1 MQVLTTKEKKQIES
15 KSIEKKAFSLIKLKN
30 LVKEYNKIIKLIQ
43 PEMIDYLKEKGFF
56 VFKVKEGKETYEGSI
71 DLLTKKTS
79 RFDVKAFKE
88 NYPDL
93 YETYLV
99 SGESHEIRGNV
110 VKTIPY
116 GQRKYGVK

>member
-56 VFKVKEGKETYEGSI
+56 VFKVKEGKETFEGSI

-99 SGESHEIRGNV
+99 SGESNEIRGNV

>member
-15 KSIEKKAFSLIKLKN
+15 KSIEKKAFSLIRLQN
-30 LVKEYNKIIKLIQ
+30 LIKEYNKIIKLIK
-43 PEMIDYLKEKGFF
+43 PEMIDHLKEKGFF
-56 VFKVKEGKETYEGSI
+56 VFKVTEGKKTYEGSI

-99 SGESHEIRGNV
+99 NGESHEIRGNV

>member
-43 PEMIDYLKEKGFF
+43 PEMIDHLKEKGFF

>member
-1 MQVLTTKEKKQIES
+1 MKVLTTKEKKQVES
-15 KSIEKKAFSLIKLKN
+15 YSIEKKAFNLIRLQN
-30 LVKEYNKIIKLIQ
+30 LIKEYNKIIKLIK
-43 PEMIDYLKEKGFF
+43 PEMIDHLKEKGFF
-56 VFKVKEGKETYEGSI
+56 VFKVTEGKKTYEGSI

-99 SGESHEIRGNV
+99 SGESNEIRGNV
-110 VKTIPY
+110 ALSGKYTKD
-116 GQRKYGVK
+116 KYGSK

>member
-15 KSIEKKAFSLIKLKN
+15 KSIEKKAFSFIKLKN

-43 PEMIDYLKEKGFF
+43 PEMIDHLKEKGFF
-56 VFKVKEGKETYEGSI
+56 VFKVKEGKETFEGSI

>member
-56 VFKVKEGKETYEGSI
+56 VFKVKEGKETFEGSI

-99 SGESHEIRGNV
+99 SGESNEIRGNV
-110 VKTIPY
+110 ALSGKYTKD
-116 GQRKYGVK
+116 KYGSK

>member
-99 SGESHEIRGNV
+99 SGESNEIRGNV

>member
-99 SGESHEIRGNV
+99 SWESNEIRGNV

>member
-43 PEMIDYLKEKGFF
+43 PEMIDHLKEKGFF
-56 VFKVKEGKETYEGSI
+56 VFKVKEGKETFEGSI

>member
-56 VFKVKEGKETYEGSI
+56 VFKVKEGKETFEGSI
-71 DLLTKKTS
+71 DLLTKK
-79 RFDVKAFKE
+79 V
-88 NYPDL
+88 
-93 YETYLV
+93 
-99 SGESHEIRGNV
+99 
-110 VKTIPY
+110 
-116 GQRKYGVK
+116 

>member
-1 MQVLTTKEKKQIES
+1 MKVLTTKEKKQVES
-15 KSIEKKAFSLIKLKN
+15 YSIEKKAFNLIRLQN
-30 LVKEYNKIIKLIQ
+30 LIKEYNKIIKLIK
-43 PEMIDYLKEKGFF
+43 PEMIDHLKEKGFF
-56 VFKVKEGKETYEGSI
+56 VFKVTEGKKTYEGSI

-99 SGESHEIRGNV
+99 NGESHEIRGNV

>member
-56 VFKVKEGKETYEGSI
+56 VFKVKEGKETFEGSI

-99 SGESHEIRGNV
+99 NGESHEIRGNV

>member
-43 PEMIDYLKEKGFF
+43 PEMIDHLKEKGFF
-56 VFKVKEGKETYEGSI
+56 VFKVKEGKETFEGSI

-99 SGESHEIRGNV
+99 SGESNEIRGNV

>member
-1 MQVLTTKEKKQIES
+1 MKVLTTKEKKQIES
-15 KSIEKKAFSLIKLKN
+15 YPIEKKAFNLIRLQN
-30 LVKEYNKIIKLIQ
+30 LIKEYNKIIKLIK
-43 PEMIDYLKEKGFF
+43 PEMIDHLKEKGFF
-56 VFKVKEGKETYEGSI
+56 VFKVTEGKKTYEGSI

>member
-15 KSIEKKAFSLIKLKN
+15 RSIEKKAFSYIRLKN
-30 LVKEYNKIIKLIQ
+30 LVKEYNKIIKLLQ
-43 PEMIDYLKEKGFF
+43 PEMIDHLKETGFF
-56 VFKVKEGKETYEGSI
+56 VFKVKEGKETFEGSI

-88 NYPDL
+88 KYPDL

>member
-56 VFKVKEGKETYEGSI
+56 VFKVKEGKETFEGSI

-99 SGESHEIRGNV
+99 SGESNEIWGNV

>member
-56 VFKVKEGKETYEGSI
+56 VFKVKEGKETFEGSI
-71 DLLTKKTS
+71 DLLIKKTS

>member
-15 KSIEKKAFSLIKLKN
+15 KSIEKKAFSFIKLKN

-43 PEMIDYLKEKGFF
+43 PEMIDHLKQKGFF
-56 VFKVKEGKETYEGSI
+56 VFKVKEGKETFEGSI
-71 DLLTKKTS
+71 DLLIKKTS

-99 SGESHEIRGNV
+99 SGESNEIRGNV
-110 VKTIPY
+110 ALSGKYTKD
-116 GQRKYGVK
+116 KYGSK

>member
-56 VFKVKEGKETYEGSI
+56 VFKVKEGKETFEGSI

>member
-43 PEMIDYLKEKGFF
+43 PEMIDHLKEKGFF

-99 SGESHEIRGNV
+99 NGESHEIRGNV

>member
-56 VFKVKEGKETYEGSI
+56 VFKVTEGKKTYEGSI

-99 SGESHEIRGNV
+99 SGESNEIRGNV

>member
-43 PEMIDYLKEKGFF
+43 PEMIDHLKEKGFF

-99 SGESHEIRGNV
+99 SGESNEIRGNV

>member
-1 MQVLTTKEKKQIES
+1 MKVLTTKEKKQIES
-15 KSIEKKAFSLIKLKN
+15 YPIERKAFNLIRLQN
-30 LVKEYNKIIKLIQ
+30 LIKEYNKIIKLIK
-43 PEMIDYLKEKGFF
+43 PDMIDHLKEKGFF
-56 VFKVKEGKETYEGSI
+56 VFKVTEGKKTYEGSI

-79 RFDVKAFKE
+79 RFDVKGFKE

>member
-56 VFKVKEGKETYEGSI
+56 VFKVKEGKETFEGSI
-71 DLLTKKTS
+71 DLLTKRS
-79 RFDVKAFKE
+79 WRFDVKAFKE

>member
-15 KSIEKKAFSLIKLKN
+15 KSIEKKAFSLIRLQN
-30 LVKEYNKIIKLIQ
+30 LIKEYNKIIKLIK
-43 PEMIDYLKEKGFF
+43 PEMIDHLKEKGFF
-56 VFKVKEGKETYEGSI
+56 VFKVTEGKKTYEGSI

>member
-43 PEMIDYLKEKGFF
+43 PEMIDHLKEKGFF
-56 VFKVKEGKETYEGSI
+56 VFKVTEGKKTYEGSI

>member
-15 KSIEKKAFSLIKLKN
+15 KSIEKKAFSFIKLKN

>member
-99 SGESHEIRGNV
+99 SGESNEIRGNV
-110 VKTIPY
+110 ALSGKYTKD
-116 GQRKYGVK
+116 KYGSK

>member
-15 KSIEKKAFSLIKLKN
+15 KSIEKKAFSFIKLKN

-56 VFKVKEGKETYEGSI
+56 VFKVKEGKETFEGSI